1 MSGTDQYQQAAWIDW
16 LRLLSVPGVGSE
28 TACKLL
34 RAFGLPHTLFHTEF
48 QALRAVVSDKIA
60 RAILQSPSVEF
71 EQRVAITADWLAQ
84 ADNKLITLADGDY
97 PANLLTIP
105 DPPVLLFVKGRVDLL
120 QAPALAI
127 VGSRNATAQGILNA
141 EKFAENLSHGGLT
154 ISSGLAAGIDTA
166 AHHGAL
172 RGKGSTIAVVG
183 TGLDIIYPAKNKAL
197 AHQIAEQGCLVS
209 EYFLGTPSIPGNFP
223 RRNRIISGVAQGVL
237 VIEAAAQSGSLITAR
252 MAAEQG
258 RDVFAI
264 PGSIHSPLAKGCHQL
279 IKQGAKLVESA
290 QDILDEVLA
299 FSAIAASP
307 AKKMAITPSEATVV
321 GNSGPATVEQKL
333 LTIIGYDPVHVDLL
347 ATRAQMQ
354 AAELSAV
361 LLGMELGG
369 TIESLSGGYVQR
381 LASS

>member
-1 MSGTDQYQQAAWIDW
+1 MSGTDQYQNAPWIDW
-16 LRLLSVPGVGSE
+16 LRLLSVSGVGSE

-34 RAFGLPHTLFHTEF
+34 RAFGLPQTILQTEF

-60 RAILQSPSVEF
+60 RAILQSPSAEF
-71 EQRVAITADWLAQ
+71 EQRVAITADWLSHAG
-84 ADNKLITLADGDY
+84 NKLITLADSDY
-97 PANLLTIP
+97 PASLLTIP

-154 ISSGLAAGIDTA
+154 VSSGLAAGIDTA
-166 AHHGAL
+166 AHRGAL
-172 RGKGSTIAVVG
+172 QGRGSTIAVVG

-258 RDVFAI
+258 REVFAI
-264 PGSIHSPLAKGCHQL
+264 PGSIHSPLAKGCHHL

-290 QDILDEVLA
+290 QDILDEVQA
-299 FSAIAASP
+299 FSAATTRTAEPVS
-307 AKKMAITPSEATVV
+307 ATSSELPTEKPECV
-321 GNSGPATVEQKL
+321 TIEQKL
-333 LTIIGYDPVHVDLL
+333 LSIIGYDPVHIDLL
-347 ATRAQMQ
+347 ATRAQIQ
-354 AAELSAV
+354 TAELSAI

-369 TIESLSGGYVQR
+369 VIESLSGGYVQR
-381 LASS
+381 LTSL

>member
-1 MSGTDQYQQAAWIDW
+1 MSGTDQYQNAPWIDW
-16 LRLLSVPGVGSE
+16 LRLLSVSGVGSE

-34 RAFGLPHTLFHTEF
+34 RAFGLPQTILQTEF

-60 RAILQSPSVEF
+60 RAILQSPSAEF
-71 EQRVAITADWLAQ
+71 EQRVAITADWLSHAG
-84 ADNKLITLADGDY
+84 NKLITLADSDY
-97 PANLLTIP
+97 PASLLTIP

-154 ISSGLAAGIDTA
+154 VSSGLAAGIDTA
-166 AHHGAL
+166 AHRGAL
-172 RGKGSTIAVVG
+172 QGRGSTIAVVG

-258 RDVFAI
+258 REVFAI
-264 PGSIHSPLAKGCHQL
+264 PGSIHSPLAKGCHHL

-290 QDILDEVLA
+290 QDILDEVQA
-299 FSAIAASP
+299 FSAATARTVEPVS
-307 AKKMAITPSEATVV
+307 ATSSELPTEKPECV
-321 GNSGPATVEQKL
+321 TIEQKL
-333 LTIIGYDPVHVDLL
+333 LSIIGYDPVHIDLL
-347 ATRAQMQ
+347 ATRAQIQ
-354 AAELSAV
+354 TAELSAI

-369 TIESLSGGYVQR
+369 AIESLSGGYVQR
-381 LASS
+381 LTSL